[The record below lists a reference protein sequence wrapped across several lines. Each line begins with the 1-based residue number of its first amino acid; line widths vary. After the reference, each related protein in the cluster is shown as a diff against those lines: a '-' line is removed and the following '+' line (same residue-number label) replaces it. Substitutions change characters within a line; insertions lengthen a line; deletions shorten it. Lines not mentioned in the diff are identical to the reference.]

1 MDKIASKLSIDN
13 TLALKKDEK
22 VIKEMFEMEQCDSV
36 YNEPDI
42 PVLNGSLDALFPRIG
57 MSSPL
62 ILPVKESD
70 IENESYKAFRERE
83 VDPEHNSE
91 FDEMDYFNFL
101 DKRNEILDRGL
112 IRVDAKRIKY
122 DLIRVSTC
130 IKKHESFTEGYRKH
144 SGTYILGY
152 INLDGKFVSP
162 LALYE
167 SDIHLNL
174 WNWFKLNQNPLDENG
189 QLKEFPFKTF
199 KSVFIPIEY
208 YKVFKDGCFGIVDK
222 QFQVIIPVQYKEII
236 IDSHNL
242 MIVTSDNIHWGLI
255 DLSHT
260 FKIPPEYT
268 FLQYD
273 KRSYRGYYI
282 AEKDGMVGI
291 VSKDHRIIKPF
302 KKTNLERFL
311 QKIYF

>member
-1 MDKIASKLSIDN
+1 MKILRKIIFQSKITPPPYL
-13 TLALKKDEK
+13 
-22 VIKEMFEMEQCDSV
+22 EQCDRV

-42 PVLNGSLDALFPRIG
+42 PVLNGSLDALFPKIG

-70 IENESYKAFRERE
+70 IEYESYQAFRERE

-91 FDEMDYFNFL
+91 FDEMDYFNLL
-101 DKRNEILDRGL
+101 DKRTEIIDRGL

-122 DLIRVSTC
+122 DLIRVTTC
-130 IKKHESFTEGYRKH
+130 IKKHESFTEGYRIH

-167 SDIHLNL
+167 SDVHLNL
-174 WNWFKLNQNPLDENG
+174 WNWLNLNLNPLDKNG
-189 QLKEFPFKTF
+189 ELKKFPFKTF
-199 KSVFIPIEY
+199 TSVFIPNEY
-208 YKVFKDGCFGIVDK
+208 YKVFKDGYFGIVDK
-222 QFQVIIPVQYKEII
+222 QFQVIIPLLYKEII
-236 IDSHNL
+236 FDPHNL

-260 FKIPPEYT
+260 FKIPPEYN
-268 FLQYD
+268 FLEYD
-273 KRSYRGYYI
+273 KRTYRGYYV

-291 VSKDHRIIKPF
+291 VSKDHKIIKPF

-311 QKIYF
+311 QKINQKDRRY